1 MNPRR
6 FFSAWLVSTM
16 VFCAFAVNAETP
28 TVPFPG
34 DVSPEFKVGYT
45 VFTTPY
51 SGSST
56 AGPVVIMQVWYP
68 VNPDAVT
75 PGHPRAAYEL
85 FFLPADPYRDPTTG
99 ESKSGLSD
107 VAPKLPSDRG
117 AFDGQTT
124 ALPVSDRG
132 PFPLIVYAGGN
143 GQFLDCLS
151 YGGPEVWAS
160 HGFVVVAPHDNIG
173 DGHRR
178 LLGIGGTNPQ
188 RVSDRVM
195 ALGTTLDTLLAK
207 NTDPADAFFGTIDP
221 AKIGIVGASLGGIT
235 SMRRTL
241 LDARIKAISVIAPVT
256 RGITDEQLAQIS
268 LPTMVVFGTDDGI
281 LKVDVTSRPF
291 TTISTPEGKKF
302 LVGLVGARHMSTGD
316 ACRMIRDWLHPLTP
330 FMVDPTT
337 LNKVIDTLNNQGC
350 LAAMPGET
358 ALRLANLYFVSFF
371 KVFLTGDGRYE
382 PFLTHNFA
390 KANDLPVHYFTSVK
404 AVKDFLEVKVE
415 KKP

>member
-1 MNPRR
+1 MNPLRS
-6 FFSAWLVSTM
+6 FSAWLVSIM
-16 VFCAFAVNAETP
+16 VLCAFAVNAGTP

-34 DVSPEFKVGYT
+34 DVSPEFKVGYK
-45 VFTTPY
+45 VFTQPY

-68 VNPDAVT
+68 VNPAAVT
-75 PGHPRAAYEL
+75 PAHPRAAYEL
-85 FFLPADPYRDPTTG
+85 FFLPSDPYRDPTTG
-99 ESKSGLSD
+99 ETKIGLSH

-117 AFDGQTT
+117 ALDGHTT

-178 LLGIGGTNPQ
+178 LLGLGGTNDN
-188 RVSDRVM
+188 RVSDRII
-195 ALGTTLDTLLAK
+195 ALGTTLDAMLAK
-207 NTDPADAFFGTIDP
+207 NAAPADAFFGTIDP
-221 AKIGIVGASLGGIT
+221 GKIGIVGASLGGRT
-235 SMRRTL
+235 SLLRTL
-241 LDARIKAISVIAPVT
+241 LDARIKAVGAIAPGT
-256 RGITDEQLAQIS
+256 KDLTDEQLAQVT
-268 LPTMVVFGTDDGI
+268 LPTMVVFATDDGL
-281 LKVDVTSRPF
+281 LKVDVAARAF
-291 TTISTPEGKKF
+291 TKTVTPEGKKF

-316 ACRMIRDWLHPLTP
+316 ACRMISDWLHPLTP
-330 FMVDPTT
+330 LMVDPTT
-337 LNKVIDTLNNQGC
+337 LNKVIETLNKEGC
-350 LAAMPGET
+350 RAAMPGEV

-382 PFLTHNFA
+382 PFLTQSYA
-390 KANDLPVHYFTSVK
+390 KAHELSVHYFTSVK
-404 AVKDFLEVKVE
+404 AVKDFLEAKVE
-415 KKP
+415 KKQ